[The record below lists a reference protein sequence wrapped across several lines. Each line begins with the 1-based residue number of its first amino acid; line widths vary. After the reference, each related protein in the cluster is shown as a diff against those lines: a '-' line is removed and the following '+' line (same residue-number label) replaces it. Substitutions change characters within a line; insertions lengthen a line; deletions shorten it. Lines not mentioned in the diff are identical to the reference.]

1 MFDSLILCDL
11 PNKHRAVLRSSS
23 STRPMIWVVEENG
36 VRAVVKDFSVNKF
49 LYRNI
54 FGRFLVWREEKA
66 YRRLGN
72 VKGVPTLY
80 RVIDGLALVMEEIP
94 GRSLENLEK
103 EIQLQTG
110 FFDALKCLV
119 DTIHNRGLA
128 HCDLKR
134 APNFMLGQDG
144 LPYVIDWAASI
155 SRSEFKF
162 FPLNMI
168 YRRFMLDD
176 YLAIIKLK
184 LRHIPEEVTPE
195 EKNAYN
201 NRGGMERVI
210 RSIRDRLRELL
221 QKIA

>member
-1 MFDSLILCDL
+1 MFESLRLCDL
-11 PNKHRAVLRSSS
+11 QDKHLAVLRHSS

-49 LYRNI
+49 IYRNI
-54 FGRFLVWREEKA
+54 AGRFLVWREEKA
-66 YRRLGN
+66 CRRLKN
-72 VKGVPTLY
+72 VKGVPALY

-103 EIQLQTG
+103 EIQLDAE
-110 FFDALKCLV
+110 FFHALKRLV
-119 DTIHNRGLA
+119 DKFHERGLA

-134 APNFMLGQDG
+134 APNFILGQDG
-144 LPYVIDWAASI
+144 HPYVIDWAASI
-155 SRSEFKF
+155 SESEFRL
-162 FPLNMI
+162 FPLNRI
-168 YRRFMLDD
+168 YRRFLLDD

-195 EKNAYN
+195 EKSAYN
-201 NRGGMERVI
+201 KRGGMEIVV
-210 RSIRDRLRELL
+210 RSIRDRLRNLL